1 MQRVGA
7 LVTLGISLMPVAAW
21 GHGGGLDANGCHTNK
36 KTGEYHCHHGGA
48 ASGPNGSSGGSSY
61 ISPASPAKPRLSK
74 QKPVASEIRGA
85 VSLVSVGDGDT
96 IRVMGANGKKVTIRL
111 ACIDAPETAQGA
123 IGAES
128 TVYLRQLLSAG
139 ALEIQPQ
146 TIDRYGR
153 TVAEVFAGGTNVN
166 LAMVRGGQAYAYRDY
181 LDGCGASAYLDAESQ
196 AERTRQG
203 VWRWGD
209 QQRPWDFRRQSR

>member
-1 MQRVGA
+1 MRIVGI
-7 LVTLGISLMPVAAW
+7 LVMLGIALAPIAAL

-36 KTGEYHCHHGGA
+36 KTGDYHCHRGTAAGSGA
-48 ASGPNGSSGGSSY
+48 SSSGGSNY
-61 ISPASPAKPRLSK
+61 IAPAPPAKTRPSK
-74 QKPVASEIRGA
+74 QKPVAPEIRGA

-96 IRVMGANGKKVTIRL
+96 IRVIGANGKKATIRL
-111 ACIDAPETAQGA
+111 ACIDAPESAQGA

-153 TVAEVFAGGTNVN
+153 TVAEVFAGGRNVN
-166 LAMVRGGQAYAYRDY
+166 LEMVRGGQAYAYRDY